1 MNTEHASHHGVIV
14 VTGGASGIGLALAQ
28 GLLDAGWRV
37 LALDI
42 QVERIESA
50 RSDLKTHD
58 PSQLMLEA
66 VDVTDET
73 RVEQVIDACETEFGP
88 IAGLVNSAG
97 IAAEIPC
104 LETDVSTF
112 RRILDVN
119 VIGSFVTARAAA
131 RRMRE
136 RGTGAIV
143 HIASVSGM
151 RGNYG
156 RVAYG
161 SSKGAIVTMTQV
173 MAVELAEYGIRVN
186 AIAPGPIETPLTKV
200 VHTEATRHH
209 WMNAVALRRYGTAPE
224 LCGTVNWLLNESA
237 SSFVTGQVIAVDGGF
252 TALGIPVPHPFHAH
266 ETR

>member
-1 MNTEHASHHGVIV
+1 MNTAKKSHDGVIV

-28 GLLDAGWRV
+28 GLLDDGWRV

-42 QVERIESA
+42 QPERIEAA
-50 RSDLKTHD
+50 RTELHGPD
-58 PSQLMLEA
+58 PSRLMLTT

-73 RVEQVIDACETEFGP
+73 GIETVLDHCEKELGP

-104 LETDVSTF
+104 LDTDVTTF

-119 VIGSFVTARAAA
+119 VVGSFITARAAA
-131 RRMRE
+131 RRMRT
-136 RGTGAIV
+136 RGSGSIV

-161 SSKGAIVTMTQV
+161 SSKGAILTMTQV
-173 MAVELAEYGIRVN
+173 MAVEFAEYGIRVN
-186 AIAPGPIETPLTKV
+186 AVAPGPIETPLTKA
-200 VHTEATRHH
+200 VHTEATRQN
-209 WMNAVALRRYGTAPE
+209 WMSAVALRRYGSVHE
-224 LCGTVNWLLNESA
+224 LCGTINWLLNDAA

-252 TALGIPVPHPFHAH
+252 TAVGISVPHAFAAH
-266 ETR
+266 